1 MHREDPALS
10 WWKSSY
16 SGNNGAC
23 LEVALPDEHSIAVRD
38 SKDLAVPSLSFPSQ
52 AWSAFVA
59 EVNRGAFTRP

>member
-38 SKDLAVPSLSFPSQ
+38 SKDSDGTILAFPAT
-52 AWSAFVA
+52 AWQEFI
-59 EVNRGAFTRP
+59 NGIK

>member
-1 MHREDPALS
+1 MHREDPVLS

-23 LEVALPDEHSIAVRD
+23 LEVALPDENSIAVRD